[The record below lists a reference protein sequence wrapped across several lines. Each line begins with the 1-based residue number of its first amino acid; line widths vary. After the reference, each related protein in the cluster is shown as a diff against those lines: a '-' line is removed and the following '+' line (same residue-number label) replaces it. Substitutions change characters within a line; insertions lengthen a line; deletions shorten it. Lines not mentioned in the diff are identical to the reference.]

1 MAKGLQPVQG
11 MSDLSGGE
19 LRLRQGM
26 ERIGRRVFAA
36 YGFSELRTP
45 LIEDVSLFTRAVG
58 ETTSV
63 VRKEMYDFQKGHLH
77 LALRPEGTAGVIRHA
92 STIGAQE
99 AAAARWFYI
108 GPMFRHERPQAGR
121 RRQFHQAGVEC
132 LLPPSPRTDAE
143 ILALQVDLLR
153 AWGIDAVAR
162 INTRGAASDHAAV
175 AAGLRA
181 ALEPHRPA
189 LCADCQ
195 RRMDENVLRVLDCKN
210 PACGALVSALPP
222 VTTWMGDEATGYF
235 AEVRRALDLLAVPYE
250 LAPLL
255 VRGLDYYEHTIW
267 EITGAAGAQDALAG
281 GGRYRMHLGHEEWC
295 GVGFA
300 IGLERVANLLE
311 SSGKA
316 GAVASPVPRLAWLVG
331 IGPAAEER
339 LFRLM
344 RAWRAD
350 GIPCRMGEGSLKKQ
364 MRQADKAGAAYAV
377 LCGDAEMAEGTLV
390 VKDLATGGQETMAEA
405 DVAARLRE
413 AIALE

>member
-1 MAKGLQPVQG
+1 MP
-11 MSDLSGGE
+11 
-19 LRLRQGM
+19 RLPSWF
-26 ERIGRRVFAA
+26 RR
-36 YGFSELRTP
+36 P
-45 LIEDVSLFTRAVG
+45 
-58 ETTSV
+58 
-63 VRKEMYDFQKGHLH
+63 
-77 LALRPEGTAGVIRHA
+77 
-92 STIGAQE
+92 
-99 AAAARWFYI
+99 
-108 GPMFRHERPQAGR
+108 
-121 RRQFHQAGVEC
+121 
-132 LLPPSPRTDAE
+132 LPP
-143 ILALQVDLLR
+143 
-153 AWGIDAVAR
+153 
-162 INTRGAASDHAAV
+162 
-175 AAGLRA
+175 
-181 ALEPHRPA
+181 
-189 LCADCQ
+189 
-195 RRMDENVLRVLDCKN
+195 
-210 PACGALVSALPP
+210 
-222 VTTWMGDEATGYF
+222 ATGA

>member
-19 LRLRQGM
+19 LRLWQGM
-26 ERIGRRVFAA
+26 EATARRVFAA
-36 YGFSELRTP
+36 HGFSELRTP
-45 LIEDVSLFTRAVG
+45 LLEDVSLFTRAVG

-63 VRKEMYDFQKGHLH
+63 VRKEMYDFEKGHLH

-92 STIGAQE
+92 STVGAQE
-99 AAAARWFYI
+99 AAGARWFYI

-132 LLPPSPRTDAE
+132 LAPPSPRTDAE
-143 ILALQVDLLR
+143 ILSLQVDLLR
-153 AWGIDAVAR
+153 AWGIEAR
-162 INTRGAASDHAAV
+162 ARVNTRGAAGDHVAV
-175 AAGLRA
+175 AAGLKE
-181 ALEPHRPA
+181 ALAPHRAA

-210 PACGALVSALPP
+210 PACGEIVAGLPP
-222 VTTWMGDEATGYF
+222 VTTWMGDEAKAYF
-235 AEVRRALDLLAVPYE
+235 AETLRLLGVLGVEADVS
-250 LAPLL
+250 PLL

-267 EITGAAGAQDALAG
+267 EITGATGAQDALAG
-281 GGRYRMHLGHEEWC
+281 GGRYRMDLGGEEWC

-300 IGLERVANLLE
+300 IGLERVAGLLAAT
-311 SSGKA
+311 GKA
-316 GAVASPVPRLAWLVG
+316 DAVAVPPAKLAWLVG
-331 IGPAAEER
+331 MGPAAEER
-339 LFRLM
+339 LFRTM

-377 LCGDAEMAEGTLV
+377 LCGDAELAAGTLV
-390 VKDLATGGQETMAEA
+390 VKDMASGEQRALPEAEA
-405 DVAARLRE
+405 RATLRSLL
-413 AIALE
+413 A

>member
-11 MSDLSGGE
+11 MSDLTGGE

-26 ERIGRRVFAA
+26 ERIARRVFAA
-36 YGFSELRTP
+36 HGFSELRTP

-63 VRKEMYDFQKGHLH
+63 VRKEMYDFEKGHLH

-92 STIGAQE
+92 STVGAQE
-99 AAAARWFYI
+99 AAGARWFYI

-132 LLPPSPRTDAE
+132 LVPPSPRTDAE

-153 AWGIDAVAR
+153 AWGIDASAR
-162 INTRGAASDHAAV
+162 INTRGAAGDHAAV

-181 ALEPHRPA
+181 ALEPHRAA

-210 PACGALVSALPP
+210 PACGEIVSALPP
-222 VTTWMGDEATGYF
+222 VTTWMGEEAIGYF
-235 AEVRRALDLLAVPYE
+235 AEVRRGLDLLGVPCE
-250 LAPLL
+250 LSPLL

-267 EITGAAGAQDALAG
+267 EITGATGAQDALAG
-281 GGRYRMHLGHEEWC
+281 GGRYRMRLGNEEWC

-311 SSGKA
+311 AEGKA
-316 GAVASPVPRLAWLVG
+316 DAVASPVPRLAWLVG
-331 IGPAAEER
+331 MGPAAEER

-344 RAWRAD
+344 RAWRAE

-364 MRQADKAGAAYAV
+364 MRQADRAGAAYAV

-405 DVAARLRE
+405 DAASRLRG
-413 AIALE
+413 ALALE